1 MPSVHR
7 VGDQRACGAV
17 TIDTGLNTKVMVEG
31 IPAAVAGMLNN
42 HSNLGALISA
52 SPGKVLVQGIP
63 LIVAMMDQSAPDRIG
78 LIQHTTNFPTPM
90 TGSQKVKAYEGSF
103 GGGLG
108 NIMQG
113 FGGLMNGEFV
123 SLAGQIIGQV
133 KNFTNV
139 GGNSGLAILQ
149 NLQGAGQ
156 TNLSGRTI
164 TGQTSGNKFTFAVYQ
179 VDGVTDTNFNN
190 VFDDDGATVVLESGE
205 KVTL

>member
-1 MPSVHR
+1 MPCVHR

-17 TIDTGLNTKVMVEG
+17 TVSTGKQTKVFAENQLVSVVG
-31 IPAAVAGMLNN
+31 DVDN
-42 HSNLGALISA
+42 HNMLGALISA

-63 LIVAMMDQSAPDRIG
+63 LITAMMDQSAPDQIG
-78 LIQHTTNFPTPM
+78 LITHVQNFPTPM
-90 TGSQKVKAYEGSF
+90 TGSKKVKAYGGAF

-108 NIMQG
+108 NIANG

-149 NLQGAGQ
+149 NIQGAGQ

-164 TGQTSGNKFTFAVYQ
+164 TGQTSGNQFTFSIYQ
-179 VDGVTDTNFNN
+179 VDGVTDTDFNN
-190 VFDDDGATVVLESGE
+190 VFDDEGSQVVLESGE